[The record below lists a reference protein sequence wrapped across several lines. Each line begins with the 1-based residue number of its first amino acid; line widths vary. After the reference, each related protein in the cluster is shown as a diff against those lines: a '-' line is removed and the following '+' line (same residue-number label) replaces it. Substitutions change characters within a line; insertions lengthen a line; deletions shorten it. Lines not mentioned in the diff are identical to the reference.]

1 MVSNKFYVANAFAE
15 KDFGGNPAA
24 IFIDPVG
31 LDTHSMQA
39 IARQLNLV
47 ETVFAFRQNSSA
59 ADFHLRF
66 FTPLA
71 EIPIAGHPTIAT
83 WSVLAK
89 LGFIDIGR
97 RTTFSQLTEKG
108 IQQITIEN
116 GERLLVRMQQPQP
129 RFLPA
134 APNKERLAAVFGI
147 EMDEIAVDLPIEC
160 VDTGLGH
167 LVFEL
172 RTLAGLMKVKRNV
185 AALKDLCTEFEV
197 REAQLFTRETFDRLC
212 QFHTRNICPREGLED
227 PACGVGNGALLAYL
241 LHNQYENKTELNL
254 RIEQGNI
261 VNMPSVIFAIGKKL
275 AEDRMQISV
284 GGSAKIMIN
293 GEFICHPDN

>member
-31 LDTHSMQA
+31 LDTNSMQA

-89 LGFIDIGR
+89 LGVIDIGR
-97 RTTFSQLTEKG
+97 RSTFSQLTEKG

-116 GERLLVRMQQPQP
+116 GERLIVRMQQPQP
-129 RFLPA
+129 QFLQA
-134 APNKERLAAVFGI
+134 APDKERLAAVFG
-147 EMDEIAVDLPIEC
+147 MRTADIAINSAIEC

-167 LVFEL
+167 IIFEVQ
-172 RTLAGLMKVKRNV
+172 TLDALLKVKRDI
-185 AALKDLCTEFEV
+185 AALKELCAEFAV
-197 REAQLFTRETFDRLC
+197 REAQLFTRETFDKNCHL
-212 QFHTRNICPREGLED
+212 HSRNICPREGLED

-241 LHNQYENKTELNL
+241 LHNQYENQVDLNL
-254 RIEQGNI
+254 KIEQGHV
-261 VNMPSVIFAIGKKL
+261 VNMPSVIHGIGKKL
-275 AEDRMQISV
+275 DEDRMYISV
-284 GGSAKIMIN
+284 GGSARIMIN
-293 GEFICHPDN
+293 GEFICNPDN